1 MGNHVSNAKQGT
13 DGYWYWA
20 PCAEKGC
27 TPPQAHYRVYNKN
40 AGKVPVVSDAQAGYM
55 LFDVPTMEEM
65 LSNDEYRN
73 DFLREWYHL
82 ESGVEKLPDNP
93 CIRVSPCHGIVK
105 EKNLCCDSSN
115 AANTDIIHI
124 TEEQKEQGMS
134 SFKWF
139 MIISIASILIL
150 LSVIGAFYYSFPLS
164 KET

>member
-40 AGKVPVVSDAQAGYM
+40 AGKVPVVSDSQAGYI
-55 LFDVPTMEEM
+55 LIDVPTMEEM
-65 LSNDEYRN
+65 LSTDEYRN

-82 ESGVEKLPDNP
+82 ENGVDKLPDDP
-93 CIRVSPCHGIVK
+93 CIRVRPCQGIVK
-105 EKNLCCDSSN
+105 EKNLCCDSIN
-115 AANTDIIHI
+115 AANTDIHI
-124 TEEQKEQGMS
+124 SEEQKEQGMS

-139 MIISIASILIL
+139 VIISIASILIL